1 MYLFSFSRQARPC
14 MRQAW
19 SCAICESVCLAR
31 HTHII
36 LALTRLKNAPAL
48 FASLLMEH
56 NFSVFLSRSDLWPF
70 FFLHF
75 FPLLLGIW
83 SILGEKVE
91 KVIKIIM
98 LKSLRWVGSRRS
110 FPFLSFSESYT
121 KNFLFVSGSLWLKQA
136 QLAMVFYE
144 RCLPSAFVNIT
155 VMYMYTHHK

>member
-1 MYLFSFSRQARPC
+1 

-31 HTHII
+31 HIHII

-48 FASLLMEH
+48 FASLLMVQSASQFSWAGVIFDLFFYTSFPFCWAL
-56 NFSVFLSRSDLWPF
+56 NF
-70 FFLHF
+70 
-75 FPLLLGIW
+75 W

-110 FPFLSFSESYT
+110 FPFLSFSESY
-121 KNFLFVSGSLWLKQA
+121 KKKFLFVSGSLWLKQA

>member
-1 MYLFSFSRQARPC
+1 

-19 SCAICESVCLAR
+19 SCAICESVCLAL
-31 HTHII
+31 HIHII

-48 FASLLMEH
+48 FASLLMVQSASQ
-56 NFSVFLSRSDLWPF
+56 FSWAGVIFTF

-83 SILGEKVE
+83 SIPGEKVE

-110 FPFLSFSESYT
+110 FPFLSFSKSY
-121 KNFLFVSGSLWLKQA
+121 KKKFLFVSGSLWLKQA

>member
-1 MYLFSFSRQARPC
+1 

-48 FASLLMEH
+48 FASLLMVH
-56 NFSVFLSRSDLWPF
+56 SFSVFLSRSDLWP

-121 KNFLFVSGSLWLKQA
+121 KKFLFVSGSLWLKQA

>member
-1 MYLFSFSRQARPC
+1 MGDNDPIDACEIGTMVSSSLIYLFFIYYFYLFIYLFSFSRQARPC

-19 SCAICESVCLAR
+19 SCAICKSVCLAR
-31 HTHII
+31 HIHII
-36 LALTRLKNAPAL
+36 LALTRVKNAPAL
-48 FASLLMEH
+48 FASLLMVQS
-56 NFSVFLSRSDLWPF
+56 FSVFLSRSDLYL

-110 FPFLSFSESYT
+110 FPFLSFSESY
-121 KNFLFVSGSLWLKQA
+121 KKKFLFVSGSL
-136 QLAMVFYE
+136 
-144 RCLPSAFVNIT
+144 
-155 VMYMYTHHK
+155 